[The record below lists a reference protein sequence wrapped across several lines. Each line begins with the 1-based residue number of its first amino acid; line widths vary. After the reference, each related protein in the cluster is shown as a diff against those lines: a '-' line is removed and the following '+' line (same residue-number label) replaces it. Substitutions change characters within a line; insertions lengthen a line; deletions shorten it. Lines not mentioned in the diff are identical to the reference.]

1 MIGRGI
7 WRHADIPR
15 MVALWLAILIFTSQ
29 LAGNLRVA
37 DERYSPQVGLHY
49 GGVVFGF
56 YKTAIRKM
64 KNRESNREEKI
75 AVFVNRGES

>member
-1 MIGRGI
+1 M
-7 WRHADIPR
+7 
-15 MVALWLAILIFTSQ
+15 
-29 LAGNLRVA
+29 A

-75 AVFVNRGES
+75 AVFVNRGESLHPYIHVSFFKPFVY

>member
-1 MIGRGI
+1 M
-7 WRHADIPR
+7 
-15 MVALWLAILIFTSQ
+15 
-29 LAGNLRVA
+29 A

-75 AVFVNRGES
+75 AVFVNRGESLHPYF